1 MPEKPEKKTVR
12 YCQKA
17 RPACVFAFLTGLVS
31 SCGFATAPR
40 FVPRHA
46 GALFMYDSGRRAL
59 IAAAAITA
67 LLAGAQL
74 LPVRPVAAMP
84 APERAPMPVAQAE
97 TAIRSVVTVYAE
109 RAVSQPVMVLN
120 EGGGEGARNSS
131 EDQTGWSWRSGSGF
145 AVAEGGY
152 VLTNFHVIS
161 GARRIEARLA
171 NGRRVAAE
179 LIGTDPLTDLALLR
193 VQAELPV
200 LEWGDDAALRLGAP
214 VLAVGSPL
222 DFHLSV
228 SSGVIGGFARAYDG
242 ADPVGYI
249 QHDAALNPGNSGGPL
264 IDGQGRVVGVNTAI
278 PQEAFF
284 NVGISLAIPADI
296 ARQVAATLLARGQ
309 VERGYLGLTV
319 RTLHGPLA
327 SAMGRQ
333 SGEGVL
339 IEAVDPDSPAADAGI
354 RAGQTLLAVNG
365 IELSTPRDL
374 ARVLLL
380 ARPGE
385 SAGLSLH
392 DGQARYRVEAL
403 LDRRPEGDALA
414 TGRDLGFEP
423 ASRRGYGISFAASD
437 TSGVQVASVV
447 PGSPAAQAGLR
458 EGDTV
463 LAIGATDMTDPDEAQ
478 VRLMLARRQVALR
491 VLRGGDTAPRYIA
504 LALDEGTAAHA
515 PDHAAFADASG
526 GPF

>member
-1 MPEKPEKKTVR
+1 MH
-12 YCQKA
+12 QI
-17 RPACVFAFLTGLVS
+17 S
-31 SCGFATAPR
+31 PR
-40 FVPRHA
+40 AV
-46 GALFMYDSGRRAL
+46 
-59 IAAAAITA
+59 IAAFIITV
-67 LLAGAQL
+67 LLACGQLVAGWQPDRGAAPGTARGSDTL
-74 LPVRPVAAMP
+74 SPVLSPDT
-84 APERAPMPVAQAE
+84 E
-97 TAIRSVVTVYAE
+97 TLIRSVVTVYAE
-109 RAVSQPVMVLN
+109 RAVSRPVMVTN
-120 EGGGEGARNSS
+120 GAEADGARNSA

-145 AVAEGGY
+145 AIAQGGY

-171 NGRRVAAE
+171 NGRRVGAE

-193 VQAELPV
+193 VQADLPV
-200 LEWGDDAALRLGAP
+200 LDWGDDGALRIGAP

-264 IDGQGRVVGVNTAI
+264 IDASGRVVGVNTAI

-284 NVGISLAIPADI
+284 NVGISLAIPGEI
-296 ARQVAATLLARGQ
+296 ARQVGEALMERGR

-319 RTLHGPLA
+319 RALHGPLA

-339 IEAVDPDSPAADAGI
+339 IEAVDPDSPAEDAGI

-365 IELSTPRDL
+365 IALSTPRDL
-374 ARVLLL
+374 ARALLL
-380 ARPGE
+380 ARPGTM
-385 SAGLSLH
+385 AALSLH
-392 DGQARYRVEAL
+392 DGQARYRVEASL
-403 LDRRPEGDALA
+403 ARRSDALGLA
-414 TGRDLGFEP
+414 VDRDLGFEP
-423 ASRRGYGISFAASD
+423 VFRRGYGISFAASD
-437 TSGVQVASVV
+437 SQGVQVASVV
-447 PGSPAAQAGLR
+447 PGSPAAHAGIR
-458 EGDTV
+458 EGDMV
-463 LAIGATDMTDPDEAQ
+463 LALGATDLSDPDEAE

-491 VLRGGDTAPRYIA
+491 VLRGGDTTPRYIA
-504 LALDEGTAAHA
+504 LALDEGTAARA

>member
-1 MPEKPEKKTVR
+1 MPYST
-12 YCQKA
+12 
-17 RPACVFAFLTGLVS
+17 T
-31 SCGFATAPR
+31 
-40 FVPRHA
+40 
-46 GALFMYDSGRRAL
+46 RAL
-59 IAAAAITA
+59 IASA
-67 LLAGAQL
+67 LLAALLAVAQL
-74 LPVRPVAAMP
+74 NAGWRPGQAAAP
-84 APERAPMPVAQAE
+84 AAE
-97 TAIRSVVTVYAE
+97 TQVPGSAPFEGGEAVIRSVVTVYAE
-109 RAVSQPVMVLN
+109 RSVSQPVMVMN
-120 EGGGEGARNSS
+120 EAGEEGARNSA

-152 VLTNFHVIS
+152 VLTNFHVVS

-171 NGRRVAAE
+171 NGRRVGAE
-179 LIGTDPLTDLALLR
+179 LIGADPLTDLALLR
-193 VQAELPV
+193 VQADLPA
-200 LEWGDDAALRLGAP
+200 LEWGDDSALRLGAP

-228 SSGVIGGFARAYDG
+228 SSGVVGGFARAYDG

-264 IDGQGRVVGVNTAI
+264 LDRHGRVVGVNTAI

-284 NVGISLAIPADI
+284 NVGISLAIPSGI
-296 ARQVAATLLARGQ
+296 AREVAETLLERGQ
-309 VERGYLGLTV
+309 LERGYLGLTV
-319 RTLHGPLA
+319 RALHGPLA

-339 IEAVDPDSPAADAGI
+339 IEAVDPDSAAAGAGI

-365 IELSTPRDL
+365 IDMSTPRDL
-374 ARVLLL
+374 ARALLL

-385 SAGLSLH
+385 RAALSLH
-392 DGQARYRVEAL
+392 DGQARYRVEVW
-403 LDRRPEGDALA
+403 LDRRPDNQDLA
-414 TGRDLGFEP
+414 ASRDLGFEP
-423 ASRRGYGISFAASD
+423 VSRRGYGISFAASEGA
-437 TSGVQVASVV
+437 GVQVASVV

-458 EGDTV
+458 EGDAV
-463 LAIGATDMTDPDEAQ
+463 LAIGATDITDAGEAQ

-491 VLRGGDTAPRYIA
+491 VLRGGDDVPRYIA
-504 LALDEGTAAHA
+504 LALDEGATAHA